1 MINYSTIN
9 DDALWELAKQG
20 DSDAEEQLII
30 NYKKL
35 VIVYSRTYYLIGGE
49 SEDLIQEGM
58 LGILDAIRGYSPS
71 GNASFKTF
79 VEHCVKNRIISAVR
93 AAGRQKHTPL
103 NDSISIE
110 SLQFGEFQSGLNRC
124 IRDPEDVIISRER
137 IEEITAGR
145 ELSRFE
151 AGVLKLFL
159 EGLSYIEIGE
169 RMGKPVKS
177 VDNAVQRIRKKLSR
191 YL

>member
-71 GNASFKTF
+71 GDASFKTF

-145 ELSRFE
+145 DLSRFE